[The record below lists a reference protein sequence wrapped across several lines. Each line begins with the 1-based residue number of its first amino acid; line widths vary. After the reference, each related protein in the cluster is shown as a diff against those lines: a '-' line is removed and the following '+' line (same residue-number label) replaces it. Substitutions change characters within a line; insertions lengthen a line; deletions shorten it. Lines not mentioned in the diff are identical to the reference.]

1 MPPSWHAVHGSD
13 HSSSSSSS
21 GGAGGSSSGSGS
33 SGDGGMG
40 DETLARLFTVGGL
53 AGVIETFMVQPLVY
67 WKTLAQV
74 SPELLF
80 SRQSLRPNIMYQG
93 VFINAAS
100 IGPISAFQYA
110 SNAALTTLLVN
121 AGAALGGSNSSNSSE
136 NSGGGQQLS
145 SSQGLAVAATTGAA
159 SAAIVAPAELI
170 MIAQQTTLRS
180 FSHTVSLGIWRRG
193 DAHSLNRFDGSPM

>member
-1 MPPSWHAVHGSD
+1 
-13 HSSSSSSS
+13 
-21 GGAGGSSSGSGS
+21 
-33 SGDGGMG
+33 MG

-53 AGVIETFMVQPLVY
+53 AGVIETFLVQPLVY

-80 SRQSLRPNIMYQG
+80 SRQSLRPNIVYQG
-93 VFINAAS
+93 VLVNAAS

-121 AGAALGGSNSSNSSE
+121 AGAALGGSSSCTNSSSGE
-136 NSGGGQQLS
+136 TGGSGGGSQLS
-145 SSQGLAVAATTGAA
+145 SSQGLLVAATTGAA

-170 MIAQQTTLRS
+170 MIAQQTTSRS
-180 FSHTVSLGIWRRG
+180 FSRTVRR
-193 DAHSLNRFDGSPM
+193 SERVTLNRSLRARTYFKDGTRVTLQM